1 MSQAVTKD
9 PAANLASAA
18 SEAGLDS
25 MVLLSPEAF
34 TYATGVRIPSHT
46 LMRWRSTAAVV
57 TPAGVAATFT
67 VDMEESTLANQ
78 LPDVEVRSWAEFRDD
93 PMEVLAKL
101 LMDLH
106 GAGRT
111 RIGIETD
118 FVPVKAMRRLE
129 SLLPDVEWVACE
141 DLVARCRSEK
151 TPQELETIRWLS
163 KASDDALADALDAT
177 RREDS
182 ENEIGARIITS
193 LYDAGISEHRVLI
206 VASGERS
213 QYPNVGPTDRRLQ
226 ACDVVRVEVFAT
238 AEGYQAGVARTAV
251 VDEPAPKI
259 AALWTHLR
267 AARTAGLDVLRP
279 GVDPRSVYRAYVDN
293 LGPLR
298 DRAIAFFGHGMG
310 LDLHEPPFLSAT
322 SDDTVYEGSVLGI
335 EPFAMLPDL
344 RCGLQVKDV
353 VVVTATGH
361 QVLSDRLEGGE
372 LHVIG

>member
-1 MSQAVTKD
+1 
-9 PAANLASAA
+9 
-18 SEAGLDS
+18 
-25 MVLLSPEAF
+25 
-34 TYATGVRIPSHT
+34 
-46 LMRWRSTAAVV
+46 MRWRSTAAVV

-213 QYPNVGPTDRRLQ
+213 QYPNVGPSDRRVQ
-226 ACDVVRVEVFAT
+226 ARDVVRVEVFAT

-361 QVLSDRLEGGE
+361 QVLSDRLEGGV